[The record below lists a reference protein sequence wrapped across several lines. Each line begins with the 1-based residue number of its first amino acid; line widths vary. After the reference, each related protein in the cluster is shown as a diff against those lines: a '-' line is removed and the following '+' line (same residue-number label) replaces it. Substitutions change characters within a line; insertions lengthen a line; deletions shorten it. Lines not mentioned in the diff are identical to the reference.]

1 MNHKLVCAALAAVLA
16 GTAHAADTGFYVGG
30 GIGQSKYSD
39 DLGNQVRQAYVGHT
53 GFAVTAVDL
62 TDDADTAYKIFG
74 GYRFLPWLG
83 VELAWNDL
91 GEARSHYV
99 LHSLVP
105 LTNADAIL
113 DGRYQVKGTSL
124 TVFGELAFNDTFS
137 GIARVGVFDAN
148 VDYVETGL
156 QASGEPWYFKAPDD
170 SSTKTTIGLGVNWR
184 VTPNVDLRLDYDRYH
199 DIGRRF
205 ALNETGNGRF
215 DYIDVASL
223 NLAYRFG
230 Q

>member
-1 MNHKLVCAALAAVLA
+1 MTQKLLFAALAAVFA
-16 GTAHAADTGFYVGG
+16 GAAHAADTGFYVGG
-30 GIGQSKYSD
+30 GVGQSDFAD
-39 DLGNQVRQAYVGHT
+39 DLNDQVRRAYT
-53 GFAVTAVDL
+53 GNVDYAVTSVEM
-62 TDDADTAYKIFG
+62 TDDSDTAYKIFG

-113 DGRYQVKGTSL
+113 DGRYQVKGASL
-124 TVFGELAFNDTFS
+124 SVFGELAFTETFS
-137 GIARVGVFDAN
+137 GIARVGVFDAKI
-148 VDYVETGL
+148 DYEETGV
-156 QASGEPWYFKAPDD
+156 QANGDPWYFKAPDD
-170 SSTKTTIGLGVNWR
+170 NSTKTTIGLGVNWR
-184 VTPNVDLRLDYDRYH
+184 ITPNVDLRLDYDRYH

-205 ALNETGNGRF
+205 ALDEKGNGRF

>member
-1 MNHKLVCAALAAVLA
+1 MTRKIFLAALVAALA

-39 DLGNQVRQAYVGHT
+39 DLGDQVRSAYFGNT
-53 GFAVTAVDL
+53 GYSVTSAEL
-62 TDDADTAYKIFG
+62 TDDSDTAYKIFG

-91 GEARSHYV
+91 GEASSHYV

-105 LTNADAIL
+105 LTNADARL
-113 DGRYQVKGTSL
+113 DGRYRIKGTSL
-124 TVFGELAFNDTFS
+124 SVFGELAFTDTFS

-148 VDYVETGL
+148 IDYEEGGV
-156 QASGEPWYFKAPDD
+156 QANGDPRYFKAPDD

-184 VTPNVDLRLDYDRYH
+184 VTPNVDLRVDYDRYH

-205 ALNETGNGRF
+205 ALTETGNGRF
-215 DYIDVASL
+215 DYVDVASV
-223 NLAYRFG
+223 NVAYRFG
-230 Q
+230 D